1 LDEKQ
6 LNLFEPLSETKQ
18 FYLFPLTRFSARM
31 LLSQTGAITQMT
43 DHNTKLDIA
52 RRFHT
57 ALTARD
63 WGAIRVLLTDD
74 AQWVLP
80 GDNTIS
86 GTANG
91 VDAVNDKLT

>member
-1 LDEKQ
+1 
-6 LNLFEPLSETKQ
+6 
-18 FYLFPLTRFSARM
+18 M

-43 DHNTKLDIA
+43 HHNTKLDIA

>member
-1 LDEKQ
+1 
-6 LNLFEPLSETKQ
+6 
-18 FYLFPLTRFSARM
+18 M

-43 DHNTKLDIA
+43 DYNTTLDIA
-52 RRFHT
+52 RRFHA

-63 WGAIRVLLTDD
+63 WGGIRVLLTDD

-80 GDNTIS
+80 QGNTIS